1 MPYANFQFRSV
12 LLSAWLLIT
21 SIALNSCNGKKTQSP
36 EGFELADDFWL
47 EQVAVEPLIHDPVD
61 LEFDASGRA
70 FVLQMP
76 GYPQE
81 DKQSYVSMLFDHDR
95 DGRYDSS
102 AVYAD
107 SLQLATSIMPY
118 REGLLVAAPP
128 YLLHIGIRM
137 ATFMPTKGIR

>member
-1 MPYANFQFRSV
+1 M
-12 LLSAWLLIT
+12 LIT
-21 SIALNSCNGKKTQSP
+21 GIFSCNSKKPASP
-36 EGFELADDFWL
+36 EGFELTDDFWL
-47 EQVAVEPLIHDPVD
+47 EQVASEPLIKDPVD

-81 DKQSYVSMLFDHDR
+81 DRQSYASILFDNNG
-95 DGRYDSS
+95 DGQYDSS

-118 REGLLVAAPP
+118 QEGLLVAAPP
-128 YLLHIGIRM
+128 YLLHIRDSDGDLRADKRDTLM
-137 ATFMPTKGIR
+137 RV